1 MTKLLNVIVTV
12 ALMALTAG
20 AQTAANSSA
29 SAASNPGMQASAA
42 GTLAS
47 GTTIPATLSKSIDAK
62 KAKNGDEVAA
72 KTTQEV
78 RSSSGLVIPKGSK
91 LIGHVTD
98 AKARAKGDSQS
109 SLAIAFDTLKLKNG
123 QQVPIH
129 ANIQALAAPPESAPV
144 PLGEDTNPGVGAPS
158 PSATPM
164 GGRGNAGVAGPMG
177 STAGGVANPAA
188 GASPS
193 PAGVNANTS
202 TAGREGGELSP
213 SSTGVIGLNGIQLS
227 AASSNNSQ
235 GSVITSSGKDLKL
248 NSGTRVVLQVQQ

>member
-1 MTKLLNVIVTV
+1 MTKLLNVVVTV
-12 ALMALTAG
+12 VLMALAVG
-20 AQTAANSSA
+20 AQTASNSSA
-29 SAASNPGMQASAA
+29 SAAGSSGMQAGAA

-47 GTTIPATLSKSIDAK
+47 GTTIPATLSKSVDAK
-62 KAKNGDEVAA
+62 KAKNGDEVTA
-72 KTTQEV
+72 KTTQEL

-91 LIGHVTD
+91 LIGHIID

-109 SLAIAFDTLKLKNG
+109 SLAIAFDTLMLKNG

-164 GGRGNAGVAGPMG
+164 GGRGNGGVAGPMG
-177 STAGGVANPAA
+177 GTSGGVANSPA
-188 GASPS
+188 GVSPS

-202 TAGREGGELSP
+202 AASRESGELSP

-227 AASSNNSQ
+227 ATGSNSSQ

-248 NSGTRVVLQVQQ
+248 NSGTRMLLQLLQ